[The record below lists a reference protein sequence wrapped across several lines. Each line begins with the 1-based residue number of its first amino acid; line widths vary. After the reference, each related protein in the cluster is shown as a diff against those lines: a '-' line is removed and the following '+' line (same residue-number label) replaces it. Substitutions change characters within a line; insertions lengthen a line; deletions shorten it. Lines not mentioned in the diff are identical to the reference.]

1 MEIKKAKSQQQKLHR
16 TNTILEAAEKLFV
29 GADGELPSVIQI
41 ANEAGLAKG
50 TVYLYFKTK
59 EAIFLTLL
67 ERYLQLWFQD
77 LDKQLR
83 RYESHSTTE
92 ICDYLGHYWATH
104 PNLGQLY
111 RISDAILEANVDDK
125 SYAGYN
131 TRKVNEIK
139 RLVPTLQGLNDLV
152 EIHEWTE
159 LVATTISLLGMA
171 WVKTNPQKKLA
182 SDKQEFKAEANRVL
196 LPFWQVYIERQP
208 VEEKPK
214 STWRKLLGN

>member
-16 TNTILEAAEKLFV
+16 TNTILNAAEKLFV
-29 GADGELPSVIQI
+29 SADGELPSVIQI

-67 ERYLQLWFQD
+67 ERHLQKWFQD
-77 LDKQLR
+77 FDKQLR
-83 RYESHSTTE
+83 RYEHHSSQE
-92 ICDYLGHYWATH
+92 ICDYLAQYWVTH

-111 RISDAILEANVDDK
+111 RISDAILETNVDDK

-139 RLVPTLQGLNDLV
+139 RLVPALQEVNNLV
-152 EIHEWTE
+152 DTQEWTE
-159 LVATTISLLGMA
+159 LVATTLSLLGMV
-171 WVKTNPQKKLA
+171 WIMSHPQKQMGT
-182 SDKQEFKAEANRVL
+182 DKKDFKTEAIRVL
-196 LPFWQVYIERQP
+196 LPFWQTLIERKP
-208 VEEKPK
+208 VEQKPK